1 MGRCGDG
8 SHRGTGGHQAI
19 VAARDPSGSTQKTA
33 RASQPPRDCA
43 WIFKTIIPDIVSRCY
58 VKPARRRNP
67 LFNSMPHPARSTTLK
82 AFIFDLDG
90 TLIDS
95 LADIAESINRMLDA
109 RAYPRCEVEVFKQ
122 MVGDGMEKLVERA
135 LPEQVRDE
143 SLILTCVEEYRA
155 HYDKLWN
162 EQTRPYE
169 GIVDM
174 LAALKTRG
182 VKLGVISNKAHR
194 FTVPMTEHFF
204 GTGVFDHILGQR
216 NEVPRKPDAA
226 GAHEMA
232 ALLGLAT
239 AAMAYVGD
247 SGIDMQFA
255 KNSGMRAVGVR
266 WGFRSEAELRE
277 CGADVIISRPDEL
290 FDL

>member
-1 MGRCGDG
+1 MAKL
-8 SHRGTGGHQAI
+8 Q
-19 VAARDPSGSTQKTA
+19 
-33 RASQPPRDCA
+33 
-43 WIFKTIIPDIVSRCY
+43 
-58 VKPARRRNP
+58 
-67 LFNSMPHPARSTTLK
+67 

-109 RAYPRCEVEVFKQ
+109 RGYPRCEQGVFKQ

-135 LPEQVRDE
+135 LPEAVRSE
-143 SLILTCVEEYRA
+143 ALIKVCTEEYRA
-155 HYDKLWN
+155 QYDLLWH

-169 GIVDM
+169 GIVEM
-174 LAALKTRG
+174 LAEMKLRG
-182 VKLGVISNKAHR
+182 MKLGVISNKSHR

-204 GTGVFDHILGQR
+204 GTQVFDHILGQR
-216 NEVPRKPDAA
+216 AEVPRKPDPA

-232 ALLGLAT
+232 AFLGLQT
-239 AAMAYVGD
+239 NEMAYVGD

-255 KNSGMRAVGVR
+255 RSSGMRAVGVR

-277 CGADVIISRPDEL
+277 CGAEVLISRAADL
-290 FDL
+290 FDLC